1 MRLLL
6 NNYFFHL
13 TMIDLMLYIR
23 TAIIVTVVMMVSHA
37 TLMTQPQPTFFRF
50 TANTEKNA
58 TIIILKDASIL
69 VNGEPIEIGDEI
81 GVFTPDSLCVGAG
94 VWQDDGATF
103 AAWENDVMTE
113 EKDGINHGEQ
123 MHFRIWRK
131 SVNTQYKQEQVRF
144 TETNYST
151 GDDTYSTNAIY
162 VIDMLTA
169 EQIIVSAPYVRTP
182 GFPHSF
188 SLEQNYPNPFN
199 PETTIGY
206 RVPTESHV
214 RITLH
219 NLIGQQVD
227 TIVDEFHLPG
237 EYEVRFS
244 GKNLPSGI
252 YAYRMQAGIF
262 NKTMRFILLR

>member
-1 MRLLL
+1 MVYLR
-6 NNYFFHL
+6 
-13 TMIDLMLYIR
+13 I
-23 TAIIVTVVMMVSHA
+23 AAIVTVVMILSHV
-37 TLMTQPQPTFFRF
+37 TLMTQQQPTFFRF

-58 TIIILKDASIL
+58 TIIILKDASIV
-69 VNGEPIEIGDEI
+69 VNGEPIGIGDEI

-94 VWQDDGATF
+94 VWGEDGATF
-103 AAWENDVMTE
+103 PAWENDAMTE
-113 EKDGINHGEQ
+113 VKDGIDPGEQ
-123 MHFRIWRK
+123 MHFRIWRR
-131 SVNTQYKQEQVRF
+131 SVNTQYKQEDVQF
-144 TETNYST
+144 SDSSPAT
-151 GDDTYSTNAIY
+151 GDDTYTTNGVYI
-162 VIDMLTA
+162 INMLTA
-169 EQIIVSAPYVRTP
+169 EQVIVSAPYVRAP

-188 SLEQNYPNPFN
+188 ALEQNYPNPFN

-214 RITLH
+214 RITLY

-227 TIVDEFHLPG
+227 TIVDEFHFPG
-237 EYEVRFS
+237 EYEVRFN